1 MAKNSSLSL
10 VSLDFDTVKANL
22 KTYLKTQSVFKDYDF
37 EGSNINVLLDVLS
50 YNTYMNSFYL
60 NMAIS
65 EAFLD
70 SAQLRSSVVSHAKE
84 LNYTPRSAR
93 SAKALVNLTITVTEG
108 TADTLEIPKGTQ
120 FSGTNANGGFT
131 YVTDENKILTS
142 VSNVFRAS
150 DVAIY
155 EGSYINETFIVDSS
169 IENQRFILSNDTVDT
184 TSINVTVSENDG
196 LDVYP
201 YTQKTNLYGLTNASK
216 VFFIQ
221 ATLEGSYEIIF
232 GDGVFGKALQNQ
244 STILVTYRVSNGA
257 AGNGIR
263 SFNIDKD
270 LGAYN
275 SVAATT
281 AVTTVATS
289 TDGDDIES
297 LDSIRFRATKHY
309 QTQDRAITVND
320 YINMIYENF
329 PEIKSVSVY
338 GGESIAGSV
347 EYGKVF
353 ISPVS
358 RSGTIITE
366 SIKADIVK
374 YISDK
379 NSIAITPVIVDPEFL
394 YIIPTITA
402 TVNFASTNLNPAD
415 IKGLLLTTIKSY
427 NNTTLLDFNT
437 AFRYS
442 KFSTLL
448 NNTDES
454 IESIQLHNVIKK
466 IITPA
471 TNVSQPFTLS
481 FNNALMPG
489 TLLSSQFLLSDGNT
503 YRLTD
508 YNPENDTF
516 VRTGS
521 QTTYNVTNTKNT
533 VYLRQITA
541 TNIQNYI
548 EIGAVNY
555 DTGKISINALTIFSF
570 LGNPGIEF
578 RSSTKA
584 EDVYGIKNDSIE
596 IDINNVNITVVSV

>member
-1 MAKNSSLSL
+1 MANNSSLSL
-10 VSLDFDTVKANL
+10 VSLDFDTVKSNL

-84 LNYTPRSAR
+84 LNYIPRSAR
-93 SAKALVNLTITVTEG
+93 SPKALVNITITVTEG

-150 DVAIY
+150 NVAIY
-155 EGSYINETFIVDSS
+155 EGSYINEAFVVDSS

-201 YTQKTNLYGLTNASK
+201 YTQKTNLYGLTSASK

-221 ATLEGSYEIIF
+221 ATLEGSYEVVF
-232 GDGVFGKALQNQ
+232 GDGVFGKAPQNQ

-257 AGNGIR
+257 FGNGIK

-281 AVTTVATS
+281 TVTTVTPS

-297 LDSIRFRATKHY
+297 LESIRFRATKHY
-309 QTQDRAITVND
+309 QTQDRAITIND

-329 PEIKSVSVY
+329 PEVKSVSVY
-338 GGESIAGSV
+338 GGESIVGSV

-374 YISDK
+374 YLSDK

-427 NNTTLLDFNT
+427 NNTTLLNFNT

-442 KFSTLL
+442 KFATLL

-521 QTTYNVTNTKNT
+521 QTSYNVTNTKNT

-541 TNIQNYI
+541 TNVQNYLD
-548 EIGAVNY
+548 IGTINY

-578 RSSTKA
+578 RSSTKS